1 MSVLQLE
8 SSSSAS
14 FQSILVPSSVS
25 DDAAG
30 DNVESHTLICTTAAT
45 LSSTTMSVTSG
56 GLRKFHYGKS
66 MLLIPD
72 DILVLNL
79 FGKGLQ
85 KDLIYHIPKDQCEG
99 WQG

>member
-1 MSVLQLE
+1 
-8 SSSSAS
+8 
-14 FQSILVPSSVS
+14 
-25 DDAAG
+25 
-30 DNVESHTLICTTAAT
+30 
-45 LSSTTMSVTSG
+45 MSVTSG

-85 KDLIYHIPKDQCEG
+85 KDLIYHIAKDQREG